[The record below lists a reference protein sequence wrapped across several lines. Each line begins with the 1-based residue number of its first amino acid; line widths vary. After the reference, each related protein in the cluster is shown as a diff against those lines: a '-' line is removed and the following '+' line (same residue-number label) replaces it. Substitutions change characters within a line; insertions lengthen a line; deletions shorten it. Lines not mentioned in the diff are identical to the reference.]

1 MGSSTGETE
10 VVDLYMPS
18 SIPDPENESLEFAPY
33 GEDVMRSTMGA
44 GTKTRPV
51 QTSSR
56 ETFKC
61 SLYLEPSQLKTLLD
75 FYNISARRVLP
86 FFWWDWRWP
95 GEGQPYATYKFL
107 ARPSYVKWQDMWRA
121 DLSLLIVASPEGH
134 FPLDFYDSNNWPTT

>member
-1 MGSSTGETE
+1 M
-10 VVDLYMPS
+10 VDLYMPS
-18 SIPDPENESLEFAPY
+18 SIPDPENESLEFAPH

-44 GTKTRPV
+44 GTKTRPI
-51 QTSSR
+51 QTSSQ

-61 SLYLEPSQLKTLLD
+61 RLYLEPSQLKTLLD

-121 DLSLLIVASPEGH
+121 ELNLLIVASYEGQ
-134 FPLDFYDSNNWPTT
+134 FLLDIYDTNNWPTT